1 MVSKIVKRTPTKPTK
16 DRRSAARRRKRSSSL
31 KSVKSASS
39 IVITSINKSICACR
53 RRLIRIFAKITKLGT
68 PTPRK
73 QGFHL
78 LRKLPQCD
86 DEEQELENNRITRC
100 LFFKPSLPPSISP
113 EKRTIFLDL
122 DETLIHSQLDLP
134 SVPYDF
140 IVRPII
146 ESQLMNFYVIKR
158 PGVDEFLKS
167 VSGKF
172 EIVVFTAGLREY
184 ASLVL
189 DRLDPDNVISYRL
202 YRDSCTEQ
210 SGRFV
215 KDLGDLGRDLKNV
228 VLVDDNPNAYSLQ
241 PENALPVAP
250 FFSDV
255 GDGELKKVMR
265 FFDEFVDG
273 FDDVRDALKNFLSQ
287 RDSL

>member
-1 MVSKIVKRTPTKPTK
+1 M
-16 DRRSAARRRKRSSSL
+16 
-31 KSVKSASS
+31 
-39 IVITSINKSICACR
+39 
-53 RRLIRIFAKITKLGT
+53 
-68 PTPRK
+68 
-73 QGFHL
+73 H
-78 LRKLPQCD
+78 
-86 DEEQELENNRITRC
+86 
-100 LFFKPSLPPSISP
+100 
-113 EKRTIFLDL
+113 
-122 DETLIHSQLDLP
+122 
-134 SVPYDF
+134 
-140 IVRPII
+140 
-146 ESQLMNFYVIKR
+146 FYVIKR

-167 VSGKF
+167 LSDKF

-189 DRLDPDNVISYRL
+189 DQLDPGNVISYRL

-273 FDDVRDALKNFLSQ
+273 FEDVRDALKSFLSQ
-287 RDSL
+287 RESL